1 MVASSPGLSVGAN
14 PAYSPGGQP
23 GFDGGG
29 SLPVLL
35 GDLEIWL
42 DSADTGTVLRDGSDK
57 VSRWN
62 DKSGNGNDATQGTGA
77 NQPTF
82 NSTGLNNKPTLCFD
96 FPTSD
101 FMLVPNG
108 ANGSSEYD
116 VFVVAEVNNTVDTM
130 HMLSARPLIDNVDTF
145 TFNRPS
151 TNNLRCLFNATA
163 NNATYTDLTTTVG
176 APFIAETAFG
186 STVTDMAGFKDG
198 ILSSF
203 TDTASGVMNVTPLGV
218 GCLYN
223 TVAMTPQDLWDGNI
237 SEILVYS
244 RSLTTS
250 ERATINQYLSNK
262 WGIAVTAPTNI
273 EDLELWLDA
282 ADSSTILE
290 EDTVGLVSK
299 WLDKSGNSFDS
310 TQSIGSRQPTTNAST
325 QNGHNITDYDG
336 GDLLVMPSGVFPIP
350 GGPTTSF
357 VVAKTSLDT
366 TFQRIF
372 AMTDGT
378 ADMFSVAFSSISQ
391 RINYHHSSTGLTVT
405 VDGIDKSEMLIITAT
420 RSGTALT
427 LSVNGTSNNNA
438 NGSDVVVD
446 RAFISSDSSAPSS
459 PLTGSIGEVIIYDRL
474 LSASEISANEA
485 YLSNKWGITIP

>member
-1 MVASSPGLSVGAN
+1 MLLSLLSGRTFGPAN
-14 PAYSPGGQP
+14 VS
-23 GFDGGG
+23 
-29 SLPVLL
+29 
-35 GDLEIWL
+35 DLEIWL
-42 DSADTGTVLRDGSDK
+42 DATDTGTVIRDGSDK

-62 DKSGNGNDATQGTGA
+62 DKSGNRNDATQGTGA

-82 NSTGLNNKPTLCFD
+82 NPTGLNNKPTLCFD

-151 TNNLRCLFNATA
+151 SNHFRALFNATA
-163 NNATYTDLTTTVG
+163 NLANYTDLTTTVG

-250 ERATINQYLSNK
+250 ERAVINQYLSNK
-262 WGIAVTAPTNI
+262 YGIAVTAPDNI
-273 EDLELWLDA
+273 ADLELWLDG
-282 ADSSTILE
+282 ADRGTILE
-290 EDTVGLVSK
+290 EDTVGKVSR
-299 WLDKSGNSFDS
+299 WNDKSGNGNDA
-310 TQSIGSRQPTTNAST
+310 TQGTGSAQPITNAT
-325 QNGHNITDYDG
+325 TINGRNVLDFDG
-336 GDLLVMPSGVFPIP
+336 GDYLSKVLSVDI
-350 GGPTTSF
+350 TTTTLSAF
-357 VVAKTSLDT
+357 VVASRAGPIASTSTLIGVADGEANDFDNVGSVDFFDEGALGAGFS
-366 TFQRIF
+366 TFNSGVKSTGAAINPGNDSPYIVSTVF
-372 AMTDGT
+372 DGT
-378 ADMFSVAFSSISQ
+378 NNTLYLNGVAETPVADSNTLDLHTIYVGTRFVSSAVISE
-391 RINYHHSSTGLTVT
+391 Y
-405 VDGIDKSEMLIITAT
+405 
-420 RSGTALT
+420 
-427 LSVNGTSNNNA
+427 
-438 NGSDVVVD
+438 NGSIAEILVY
-446 RAFISSDSSAPSS
+446 SKE
-459 PLTGSIGEVIIYDRL
+459 LT
-474 LSASEISANEA
+474 ANEILEINT
-485 YLSNKWGITIP
+485 YLSNKWGITLP